1 MATRPLMMLRA
12 LRSVSL
18 RTRLAA
24 PSAFRIAPPLA
35 RSATTTS
42 RNYAALATSTSKAD
56 ALLLKVSGRDS
67 MGITAKFTEMLAD
80 AGCQFYDIDQPW
92 CQPWCTNNL
101 SLYFLVSMPDGTTE
115 GSFIRSVLDRS
126 RREDLHIEFEV
137 VSRDDLAAAHAD
149 RAPQGLVVTLLSQEL
164 GFKEI
169 AAVAR
174 TATDTGFN
182 ISKIRRLSTLQ
193 HEGGA
198 GAAPVPGSTSWC
210 ERPGSPAPNITA
222 VEFLVDPAVAL
233 TDSKASERRVQLRES
248 LMELRQALQC
258 DVALQRETLLRR
270 SKRLVVLDMDS
281 TIIQQ
286 EVIDELA
293 RRAGKYDEVS
303 AVTEAA
309 MRGEMD
315 FDESLRQRCEH
326 LKGLPDSVFGTVYRE
341 SIDLTPG
348 ADRFV
353 QVTGCHGHHHSLLHH
368 HHHLRLTSSTIRL
381 VQVLQKLGFQV
392 AIISGGFQNIADM
405 VKADLGLDYAFAN
418 KLEIREGTLTGRV
431 TGAIVNRER
440 KRDLLESLC
449 QTLGLVSEQVVAV
462 GDGANDLD
470 MLLHAGLGIAF
481 NAKPV
486 VQQQARQAINH
497 TRLDTVLYMMGI
509 SDADVENLL
518 SRDSVASSP

>member
-1 MATRPLMMLRA
+1 MMLRA
-12 LRSVSL
+12 LRSAL
-18 RTRLAA
+18 TPARLAA

-101 SLYFLVSMPDGTTE
+101 SLYFLVSMPEGHNE

-210 ERPGSPAPNITA
+210 ERTGSPAPNITA

-353 QVTGCHGHHHSLLHH
+353 QVTGGHGHGHCHCHCQHHSSTA
-368 HHHLRLTSSTIRL
+368 TSASPPPPSPL
-381 VQVLQKLGFQV
+381 QVLQKLGFQV

>member
-1 MATRPLMMLRA
+1 MASSDDDIQQHSGASPVPQRPWRDVVSESDIVMSGVRTAAARWAGASGSCSAAAPQSAARRIAEDRIGSRRSRRKTQDLAPELCGPQLVMLRA
-12 LRSVSL
+12 LRSAL
-18 RTRLAA
+18 TPARLAA

-101 SLYFLVSMPDGTTE
+101 SLYFLVSMPEGHNE

-210 ERPGSPAPNITA
+210 ERTGSPAPNITA

-353 QVTGCHGHHHSLLHH
+353 QVTGGHGH
-368 HHHLRLTSSTIRL
+368 
-381 VQVLQKLGFQV
+381 
-392 AIISGGFQNIADM
+392 
-405 VKADLGLDYAFAN
+405 
-418 KLEIREGTLTGRV
+418 
-431 TGAIVNRER
+431 
-440 KRDLLESLC
+440 
-449 QTLGLVSEQVVAV
+449 
-462 GDGANDLD
+462 
-470 MLLHAGLGIAF
+470 
-481 NAKPV
+481 
-486 VQQQARQAINH
+486 QQH
-497 TRLDTVLYMMGI
+497 PL
-509 SDADVENLL
+509 
-518 SRDSVASSP
+518 

>member
-1 MATRPLMMLRA
+1 MPAATQLMMLRA
-12 LRSVSL
+12 LRSAL
-18 RTRLAA
+18 TPARLAA

-101 SLYFLVSMPDGTTE
+101 SLYFLVSMPEGHNE

-210 ERPGSPAPNITA
+210 ERTGSPAPNITA

-353 QVTGCHGHHHSLLHH
+353 QVTGGHGHHHSLLHQSYSH
-368 HHHLRLTSSTIRL
+368 IHSLHLTSSTIASFRCC
-381 VQVLQKLGFQV
+381 KSS
-392 AIISGGFQNIADM
+392 A
-405 VKADLGLDYAFAN
+405 
-418 KLEIREGTLTGRV
+418 
-431 TGAIVNRER
+431 
-440 KRDLLESLC
+440 
-449 QTLGLVSEQVVAV
+449 
-462 GDGANDLD
+462 
-470 MLLHAGLGIAF
+470 
-481 NAKPV
+481 
-486 VQQQARQAINH
+486 
-497 TRLDTVLYMMGI
+497 
-509 SDADVENLL
+509 
-518 SRDSVASSP
+518 SRWPSSPEGSRTSPTW

>member
-1 MATRPLMMLRA
+1 MMLRA
-12 LRSVSL
+12 LRSAL
-18 RTRLAA
+18 TPARLAA

-210 ERPGSPAPNITA
+210 ERTGSPAPNITA

-348 ADRFV
+348 ADRF
-353 QVTGCHGHHHSLLHH
+353 
-368 HHHLRLTSSTIRL
+368 

>member
-1 MATRPLMMLRA
+1 MRRSREKTSRARNFAATQLMMLRA
-12 LRSVSL
+12 LRSAL
-18 RTRLAA
+18 TPARLAA

-210 ERPGSPAPNITA
+210 ERTGSPAPNITA

-353 QVTGCHGHHHSLLHH
+353 QVTGGHGHHHSLLHH
-368 HHHLRLTSSTIRL
+368 HHHLRLTSSTIASFRCC
-381 VQVLQKLGFQV
+381 KS
-392 AIISGGFQNIADM
+392 SG
-405 VKADLGLDYAFAN
+405 
-418 KLEIREGTLTGRV
+418 
-431 TGAIVNRER
+431 
-440 KRDLLESLC
+440 
-449 QTLGLVSEQVVAV
+449 
-462 GDGANDLD
+462 
-470 MLLHAGLGIAF
+470 
-481 NAKPV
+481 
-486 VQQQARQAINH
+486 
-497 TRLDTVLYMMGI
+497 
-509 SDADVENLL
+509 
-518 SRDSVASSP
+518 SRWPSSPEGSRTSPTW

>member
-1 MATRPLMMLRA
+1 MMLRA
-12 LRSVSL
+12 LRSAL
-18 RTRLAA
+18 TPARLAA

-210 ERPGSPAPNITA
+210 ERTGSPAPNITA

>member
-1 MATRPLMMLRA
+1 MKHSLPKYPYTKIASSDDDIQQHSGASPVPHRPWRDEVSDSDMAMDGVRMAAARWAGASGSCSAAAPQSATRSAVARIDDLAGNAKAPRQNCAATQLMMLRA
-12 LRSVSL
+12 LRSAL
-18 RTRLAA
+18 TPARLAA

-210 ERPGSPAPNITA
+210 ERTGSPAPNITA

-353 QVTGCHGHHHSLLHH
+353 QVTGGHGHHHSLLHH
-368 HHHLRLTSSTIRL
+368 HHLRLTSSTIASFRCC
-381 VQVLQKLGFQV
+381 KSSGF
-392 AIISGGFQNIADM
+392 
-405 VKADLGLDYAFAN
+405 
-418 KLEIREGTLTGRV
+418 RWR
-431 TGAIVNRER
+431 
-440 KRDLLESLC
+440 
-449 QTLGLVSEQVVAV
+449 
-462 GDGANDLD
+462 
-470 MLLHAGLGIAF
+470 
-481 NAKPV
+481 
-486 VQQQARQAINH
+486 
-497 TRLDTVLYMMGI
+497 
-509 SDADVENLL
+509 
-518 SRDSVASSP
+518 SSPEGSRTSPTW